1 MDIFSKD
8 NLSPRERIT
17 KWVNIKE
24 NIGDSISGTFL
35 GYWEVPPKDGFKP
48 QLALAI
54 AQKDSEEVCGINV
67 TDVSYMRSNI
77 ETTLVG
83 DLIGLRYERDV
94 DTGKPQKAKVIV
106 FYNLSRKEREKNG
119 VKTEIQKPLSTP
131 NNDTDDTLS
140 DFNQEF

>member
-67 TDVSYMRSNI
+67 TDVSYMRSNL
-77 ETTLVG
+77 ETTIVG

-106 FYNLSRKEREKNG
+106 FYNLSRKEREKSG
-119 VKTEIQKPLSTP
+119 IKTEIQKPIATS
-131 NNDTDDTLS
+131 NNDEGEDVLTVD
-140 DFNQEF
+140 QEF